1 MHCGTRHLDL
11 TQPRIMAVLNI
22 TPDSFSDG
30 GRLLADGQVL
40 LPQIVDIAGAM
51 IDAGA
56 DILDIGGESTRP
68 GAEAVSA
75 EQEAARVLPVIEAL
89 AALDVLISLDTSKP
103 EVALRGIELGC
114 HMINDVRGLQN
125 PQMLAAVARSEVGV
139 CLMHM
144 HGDPASM
151 QSNPQYADV
160 VTEIRDFFQRQVHTC
175 REAGIDA
182 QRLMLDPGFGFG
194 KTLEHNLALLRNL
207 QALRVDG
214 LPILVGLS
222 RKSMLGAI
230 TGRDVSDR
238 QVASAVGAALAI
250 ERGANI
256 LRVHDVEATRDAVR
270 IVQAV
275 NV

>member
-1 MHCGTRHLDL
+1 
-11 TQPRIMAVLNI
+11 MAVLNI

>member
-1 MHCGTRHLDL
+1 
-11 TQPRIMAVLNI
+11 MAVLNI

-114 HMINDVRGLQN
+114 HMIND
-125 PQMLAAVARSEVGV
+125 AV
-139 CLMHM
+139 
-144 HGDPASM
+144 SM